1 MFNRMTLN
9 EYVARTKREV
19 FDDIVEGRQP
29 STGLCDLAL
38 LDGLRAKAAP
48 QMGTT
53 VFAPDSLTFEFIFS
67 LSDGQTEV
75 FQVKVSAPE
84 RIVYLPVPEWVV
96 ESVWQGEVAGS
107 FHFESDARVLVDKFQ
122 GETTP
127 DGNTKWFQKQLP
139 KRRE

>member
-9 EYVARTKREV
+9 EFVAKTKREV
-19 FDDIVEGRQP
+19 FDDIVAGRQP
-29 STGLCDLAL
+29 GVGQCDQAALAA
-38 LDGLRAKAAP
+38 LRAKATP

-53 VFAPDSLTFEFIFS
+53 NFEPDALTFEFIFS
-67 LSDGQTEV
+67 FSDGQTEV
-75 FQVKVSAPE
+75 LQVRVTAPE

-107 FHFESDARVLVDKFQ
+107 FHFESDARRLVDKFQ
-122 GETTP
+122 GETTTE
-127 DGNTKWFQKQLP
+127 GNAKWFQKQPP